1 MNHLARA
8 LQLMV
13 TPRDAAVIQVAALI
27 RQALHAHA
35 VAVIKKNVSD
45 TAKPPEIVWSD
56 GLSDTGG
63 DTEGMDGF
71 EAYLEGEGRFDQQLL
86 CGIVQSLFATDL
98 DLMVQQTRFLPENKI
113 SLPQEGEG
121 GQGQAVCWRVPRRG
135 EALGFIWL
143 RRAQAPFMPHDR
155 SLFRELQPIAS
166 KLLSQQER
174 LLQAGPPDQHNATIP
189 QTQKE
194 SNWGALSPMER
205 TVLEYLQRGVS
216 ESEIAQ
222 DLNRS
227 RHTIHVHVKGLYR
240 KFLVHSRGDLL
251 EAAQKRCRG
260 EAANHH

>member
-8 LQLMV
+8 LQLMA

-45 TAKPPEIVWSD
+45 TAGPPEVVWSD

-63 DTEGMDGF
+63 DTE
-71 EAYLEGEGRFDQQLL
+71 AHPEGEGRFDQQLL
-86 CGIVQSLFATDL
+86 SGIVRSLFATDL
-98 DLMVQQTRFLPENKI
+98 DLMVQQTCFLPESKT
-113 SLPQEGEG
+113 SPPQEGG
-121 GQGQAVCWRVPRRG
+121 WGQAVCWRVPRRG
-135 EALGFIWL
+135 EVLGFIWL
-143 RRAQAPFMPHDR
+143 RRAQAPFMSHDR

-166 KLLSQQER
+166 KLLSQQGR

-251 EAAQKRCRG
+251 DAAKKRRRSEAVS
-260 EAANHH
+260 HH